1 MFISTS
7 RQKTVQNVYDL
18 LGRKIDRA
26 NAGIVEKSFPAFKDQ
41 VDLAYAILLS
51 KDGLDTLSPRASNL
65 HLFLMHN
72 ARLKM
77 VRHLLPAGDVI
88 LDLGGANAPLHRM
101 GYRHHYSKIVLID
114 LPIEGRHKDFQVELD
129 DGDGKVFLR
138 YEDMTNLYG
147 IESGSVDLVWSGQS
161 IEHVTEEQG
170 FRMCSEALRVLKPGG
185 RFCLD
190 TPNRL
195 ITELHAATV
204 GGGFVHPDHKIEYTP
219 DHLRRVLRDSGFD
232 IKEEWGVCEMP
243 LTAITRSFSYD
254 DFVIGG
260 AITKNINDAYIQFF
274 HCEKPPG

>member
-1 MFISTS
+1 
-7 RQKTVQNVYDL
+7 
-18 LGRKIDRA
+18 
-26 NAGIVEKSFPAFKDQ
+26 
-41 VDLAYAILLS
+41 
-51 KDGLDTLSPRASNL
+51 
-65 HLFLMHN
+65 
-72 ARLKM
+72 
-77 VRHLLPAGDVI
+77 
-88 LDLGGANAPLHRM
+88 
-101 GYRHHYSKIVLID
+101 
-114 LPIEGRHKDFQVELD
+114 
-129 DGDGKVFLR
+129 
-138 YEDMTNLYG
+138 MTNLNG

-170 FRMCSEALRVLKPGG
+170 IRMCSEALRVLKPGG

-219 DHLRRVLRDSGFD
+219 DHLRKILRDSGFD

-243 LTAITRSFSYD
+243 LTAISRSFSYD

-274 HCEKPPG
+274 HCEKPLS